1 MSACA
6 RVAPPNPST
15 SSPGVTKPTGFT
27 PTPFGPGLVLHRRL
41 GAGGMAE
48 VFRGVQAGIGGFQK
62 VVAVKRMLPNLAENE
77 DFERMFQAEVNLTAR
92 LQHPNIAQVFGNGEH
107 DGYLYVVMEFVDG
120 RDLAKVLT
128 LLGQRGETM
137 PIPLAVLIAAQ
148 VARGLDYAH
157 NFRDPSTGARECLVH
172 RDISPQNV
180 MVSFDGQVKVV
191 DYGIAKVTDGVEGT
205 RTGTVRG
212 KLAYMAPEQAGGQPF
227 DHRVDVFALGVVL
240 HECLTGARLFR
251 GANQADTL
259 RRVLACEIAPPSA
272 KNAAIPPQL
281 DAIVMRALAK
291 DAVHRYASAHAM
303 ERDLG
308 AFLAA
313 HAPSVVSRDLGGF
326 VSTVFADAIAQERD
340 DDRVISSELAPT
352 ANTPIKSMTAA
363 PGTAAPGTAA
373 GSPTATRP
381 VTSAP
386 RLLVV
391 PARAPPPSS
400 TARWLVPMTLG
411 ALVAAA
417 AVAWRAWEP
426 PVEPRVASDVSGLV
440 GWFRADALALGPN
453 ERVARWASS
462 STTFPVEATQPDA
475 ARQPVLLPNVL
486 GGSAVVSFDGA
497 QFLLADAVTEALR
510 EARGLTVLFVG
521 RPTADRA
528 QFVVAVQQQDPNIDV
543 ARIGYTSPDGVRVK
557 VSPKQARQYYDSK
570 PQALYGFAIYTMVV
584 SREAVEVFMDGRSII
599 REAIAAPPLAEARRL
614 SIGQE
619 WDEGGQPSDFF
630 EGQLAELAIYE
641 RALEPEERR
650 SVEAYLAKKY
660 ALAR

>member
-1 MSACA
+1 MP
-6 RVAPPNPST
+6 APSPT
-15 SSPGVTKPTGFT
+15 SGFT

-48 VFRGVQAGIGGFQK
+48 VFRGVQTGIGGFQK

-137 PIPLAVLIAAQ
+137 PIPLAVLIASQ

-157 NFRDPSTGARECLVH
+157 NFRDPSSGARECLVH

-251 GANQADTL
+251 GTNQADTL

-272 KNAAIPPQL
+272 KNAAVPPQL

-291 DAVHRYASAHAM
+291 EAAQRYPSAQHL
-303 ERDLG
+303 ERDLAG
-308 AFLAA
+308 FLAV

-326 VSTVFADAIAQERD
+326 VSTVFADSIAQERD
-340 DDRVISSELAPT
+340 DDRVISSEYAPT
-352 ANTPIKSMTAA
+352 AAGVAISRTGA
-363 PGTAAPGTAA
+363 PPSG
-373 GSPTATRP
+373 TRP

-391 PARAPPPSS
+391 PARAPAPTG
-400 TARWLVPMTLG
+400 TARWLVPLVLG
-411 ALVAAA
+411 A
-417 AVAWRAWEP
+417 AVAAGVVLWRAWEP
-426 PVEPRVASDVSGLV
+426 PAAPRVASDVSGLV

-462 STTFPVEATQPDA
+462 ASALVADA
-475 ARQPVLLPNVL
+475 VQTDPARQPVLLPSVL
-486 GGSAVVSFDGA
+486 GGSAVVSFDGG
-497 QFLLADAVTEALR
+497 QFLTADALTEALR
-510 EARGLTVLFVG
+510 RGGGLTVMFVG

-528 QFVVAVQQQDPNIDV
+528 QFVVAVQQEDPNIDV
-543 ARIGYTSPDGVRVK
+543 ARIGYTAPDSVRVK
-557 VSPKQARQYYDSK
+557 VSPQPVRDYLDSK
-570 PQALYGFAIYTMVV
+570 PQALYGFAVYAMVV

-599 REAIAAPPLAEARRL
+599 RASIAPPPLGEARRF

-619 WDEGGQPSDFF
+619 WDEGGQPSDLFA
-630 EGQLAELAIYE
+630 GQLAELAVYE
-641 RALEPEERR
+641 RALEPSERR

-660 ALAR
+660 ALAQ